1 MTLATET
8 GLDQRLEAIERQ
20 LDFLIA
26 EAEERR
32 RLRESISELTG
43 DLSPVA
49 RQGMESMSRVL
60 AEAEGRGYVDFAK
73 GGAEIVDK
81 VVTSFGKEDLDAL
94 GDNVVLILETVKEM
108 TQPEIMQMLRS
119 TFLYASEIDET
130 EEPPGLFA
138 LLGRLRDP
146 AARRGLYRLIF
157 LLESL
162 GAVRPED
169 IENRKEAQR

>member
-1 MTLATET
+1 MTLVHESVAD
-8 GLDQRLEAIERQ
+8 LRLTAIEAQ
-20 LDFLIA
+20 LGILVA

-32 RLRESISELTG
+32 SLRESLTELTG
-43 DLSPVA
+43 DLSPIA
-49 RQGMESMSRVL
+49 RQAMESLARGL
-60 AEAEGRGYVDFAK
+60 AEADERGYVAFAK
-73 GGAEIVDK
+73 GSLGVMDK
-81 VVTSFGKEDLDAL
+81 VVTSFGQDDLDAL

-119 TFLYASEIDET
+119 TLLQASEIDEPAD
-130 EEPPGLFA
+130 PPGLLS

-162 GAVRPED
+162 GTVHPED
-169 IENRKEAQR
+169 IKRRKEAPE